1 MVTVDEL
8 RKIENSRK
16 KIKKE
21 IYTKIY
27 EQFSR
32 KIKHMAELSQK
43 QTFLKV
49 PAVVVGYPT
58 YDTRLA
64 AIYLK
69 RQLELG
75 GFKVNLFSDTELH
88 VSWEKEKKKK
98 SKPKPKTT
106 NHVKEEEDDDFESLP
121 SLMNLKKAASKYK

>member
-8 RKIENSRK
+8 RVIENNRN

-27 EQFSR
+27 NQFSR

-49 PAVVVGYPT
+49 PVVVVGYPT
-58 YDTRLA
+58 YNTRSA
-64 AIYLK
+64 GVYLK

-75 GFKVNLFSDTELH
+75 GFKVNLISDSELH
-88 VSWEKEKKKK
+88 VSWEKEKTKKK
-98 SKPKPKTT
+98 AREKEKQKQTT
-106 NHVKEEEDDDFESLP
+106 EFVDDEFESLP
-121 SLMNLKKAASKYK
+121 TLMNLKKAASKYK

>member
-8 RKIENSRK
+8 RTIENNRK

-58 YDTRLA
+58 YNTRSA

-75 GFKVNLFSDTELH
+75 GFKVNLFSDSELH
-88 VSWEKEKKKK
+88 VSWEKEKRKKEQK
-98 SKPKPKTT
+98 IK
-106 NHVKEEEDDDFESLP
+106 KEKIAQVDDEFDSLP

>member
-8 RKIENSRK
+8 RSIENNRK
-16 KIKKE
+16 RIKKE

-58 YDTRLA
+58 YNTRSA

-75 GFKVNLFSDTELH
+75 GFKVNIFSDTELH
-88 VSWEKEKKKK
+88 VSWEKEKTR
-98 SKPKPKTT
+98 KTET
-106 NHVKEEEDDDFESLP
+106 VRKEKNIFGDEDYDSLP

>member
-8 RKIENSRK
+8 RSIENNRK

-32 KIKHMAELSQK
+32 KIKHMAEMSQK

-58 YDTRLA
+58 YNTRSA
-64 AIYLK
+64 AFYLK

-75 GFKVNLFSDTELH
+75 GFKVNIFSDAELH
-88 VSWEKEKKKK
+88 VSWEKEKVRKKEK
-98 SKPKPKTT
+98 VKTI
-106 NHVKEEEDDDFESLP
+106 VEDDDFNSLP